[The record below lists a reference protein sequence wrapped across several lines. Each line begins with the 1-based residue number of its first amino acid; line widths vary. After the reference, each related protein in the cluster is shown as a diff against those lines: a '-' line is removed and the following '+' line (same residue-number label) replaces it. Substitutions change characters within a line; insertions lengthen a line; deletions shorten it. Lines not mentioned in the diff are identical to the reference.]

1 MKKTVQL
8 TIIAAW
14 LCMSALSAQTVPTVF
29 ASGFSQGLTG
39 IEIDDQGNVWVTE
52 NGTGNDD
59 GRITIIDPEGN
70 QQLFMTGL
78 PSTFIQATGEVVGSY
93 RTIQR
98 PDNKVLVI
106 VGEGSSDLSETLL
119 IVDKTD
125 FVPGTPLTLDDVE
138 KIIHHG
144 DYVHAQ
150 GFVQSNPFHV
160 DWDAEGN
167 MYIAD
172 SGANSVVRWDAATE
186 THSIVKTLDRFPNPL
201 PFGPPMVDPVPTKV
215 LVKADGSFYISQL
228 TGFPFIQGA
237 ANVYNLDAANN
248 MSVYASGFSCLTDM
262 AFDPSD
268 DNLCVLQYGVFGEV
282 GEALNF
288 ILGTASVVKI
298 FPNGTRQTIAESIGG
313 LAPSFTFDAAGN
325 LYVVDLVFGQV
336 LKYDIVS
343 STSEAVIASASTRVY
358 PNPTAD
364 GVNIT
369 YTLAQGA
376 PISVGIYDL
385 SGRLVAQMNPGEQLA
400 GTYDLRWDGTHASGG
415 KAPAGSYIY
424 RLTAGKS
431 LVSGLIQKL

>member
-1 MKKTVQL
+1 MI
-8 TIIAAW
+8 IIAVLASY
-14 LCMSALSAQTVPTVF
+14 SALWAQTVPTVF
-29 ASGFSQGLTG
+29 AEGFTRGLTG
-39 IEIDDQGNVWVTE
+39 VEVDAEGNVWVTE

-59 GRITIIDPEGN
+59 GQVTIITPSGD
-70 QQLFMTGL
+70 QQVFMTGL

-93 RTIQR
+93 RTEQR
-98 PDNKVLVI
+98 PDNKVMIV

-119 IVDKTD
+119 LVDKTD
-125 FVPGTPLTLDDVE
+125 FTPGTPLTLDDVE

-144 DYVHAQ
+144 DYVHGQ
-150 GFVQSNPFHV
+150 GFVQSNPFNV

-172 SGANSVVRWDAATE
+172 SGANSIVRWDQATE
-186 THSIVKTLDRFPNPL
+186 EYSILKTLEPFPNPL

-228 TGFPFIQGA
+228 TGFPFVQGA
-237 ANVYNLDAANN
+237 ANVYNLDASNN

-262 AFDPSD
+262 AFDPID
-268 DNLCVLQYGVFGEV
+268 DNLCVMQYGVFGEV

-288 ILGTASVVKI
+288 ILGSAAVIKI

-313 LAPSFTFDAAGN
+313 LAPSFAFDAAGN

-343 STSEAVIASASTRVY
+343 STEEQVMASVQATVY
-358 PNPTAD
+358 PNPTTHE
-364 GVNIT
+364 VSIS
-369 YTLAQGA
+369 YELAQGA
-376 PISVGIYDL
+376 SVQLAIFDL
-385 SGRLVAQMNPGEQLA
+385 QGRQVAQLA
-400 GTYDLRWDGTHASGG
+400 AGDQQPGTHSVLWRGTDVTGG
-415 KAPAGSYIY
+415 QAPAGTYIY

-431 LVSGLIQKL
+431 LLSGMIQKL